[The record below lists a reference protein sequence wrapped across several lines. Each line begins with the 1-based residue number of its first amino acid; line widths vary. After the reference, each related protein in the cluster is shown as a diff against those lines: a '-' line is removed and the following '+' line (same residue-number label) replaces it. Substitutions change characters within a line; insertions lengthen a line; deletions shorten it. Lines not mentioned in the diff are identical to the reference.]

1 MTPSHLDRRPRV
13 LVVDDEEL
21 IRMMSREA
29 LEVAGFAVVEAAD
42 GAEALSLIGEQRP
55 DIVLLD
61 IKMPVMDG
69 FETCREIRKTEAG
82 RHMPILVMTGLDD
95 VDSIERAYQVGA
107 TDFVI
112 KPINWVILGHRVDY
126 MLRAGRSAQELRDSR
141 AHLANAQRI
150 ARLGYWEWIRATNE
164 FVCSFELERILG
176 MEPGESIATLNR
188 YLEAVHP
195 HDRVFVQ
202 NAIEE
207 LLLEDVPLDIEYRV
221 LRRDG
226 GVRFV
231 QQQGERVLDDRDR
244 AIRITGT
251 VQDVSERKHAEEK
264 IRFLAYYDRLTSLPN
279 RRSFAERLNLALA
292 NAQRHDRLVATLLLG
307 LDRFKRVNDTLGHR
321 AGDHL
326 LQQVA
331 DRLLGCVRC
340 TDVIGRPGAGDVV
353 ARFAGDEFAVLLTE
367 ISDPRDAVT
376 VATRLA
382 DSLKE
387 PFTLNGQTVFLTAS
401 TGISVFPED
410 GSEGEDLTK
419 NAEAAMYHAK
429 EEGGDGYRYY
439 SSAMNASTAER
450 LTMETELRQAL
461 ERGEFLLHYQPLFD
475 ANSGRVVG
483 AEALIRWRH
492 PEKGLLSPMT
502 FIPVAEE
509 SGLIVPI
516 GEWVMRSA
524 CEQAKEWESCGYG
537 SVRVSVNLSSRQVDR
552 EALPL
557 TVRGALE
564 AADLAADRLQ
574 IELTESTLMEDA
586 EGASDC
592 LQALKELGVG
602 LLIDDFGTG
611 YSSLSY
617 LMRFPLDGI
626 KIDRSFLEGV
636 PEAEEQVAI
645 TNAIIA
651 MAQSLR
657 LDLIAEGVETQ
668 SQESFLREKGC
679 EVLQGFLLSRPLPAE
694 DFSRLLEQLAL
705 QPELVAKAG

>member
-1 MTPSHLDRRPRV
+1 
-13 LVVDDEEL
+13 
-21 IRMMSREA
+21 MMSREA
-29 LEVAGFAVVEAAD
+29 LDVAGFAVIEAAD
-42 GAEALSLIGEQRP
+42 GAEALSVIGEQRP
-55 DIVLLD
+55 DLVLLD
-61 IKMPVMDG
+61 IRMPVMDG

-82 RHMPILVMTGLDD
+82 RHTPVLVMTGLDD
-95 VDSIERAYQVGA
+95 VESIERAYDLGA

-126 MLRAGRSAQELRDSR
+126 MLRAGRSAQELRDNR
-141 AHLANAQRI
+141 AQLANAQRI
-150 ARLGYWEWIRATNE
+150 ARLGYWEWLRATKE

-176 MEPGESIATLNR
+176 IDPGESIATLDR
-188 YLEAVHP
+188 YLESVHP

-202 NAIEE
+202 NAIDE

-221 LRRDG
+221 MRRDG
-226 GVRFV
+226 SIRFV

-244 AIRITGT
+244 PIRITGT
-251 VQDVSERKHAEEK
+251 VQDVSERKNAEEK
-264 IRFLAYYDRLTSLPN
+264 IRFLAYYDGLTSLPN
-279 RRSFAERLNLALA
+279 RRSFSERLNLALA
-292 NAQRHDRLVATLLLG
+292 NAQRHDRHVATLLLG

-331 DRLLGCVRC
+331 DRLLGGVRR
-340 TDVIGRPGAGDVV
+340 TDVVGRPGAGDVV

-367 ISDPRDAVT
+367 VSDPTDAVT

-382 DSLKE
+382 ESLKE
-387 PFTLNGQTVFLTAS
+387 PFRVNEQTVFLTAS

-410 GSEGEDLTK
+410 GIDGDDLTK
-419 NAEAAMYHAK
+419 NAEAAMYHVK
-429 EEGGDGYRYY
+429 EMGGDGYRYY

-450 LTMETELRQAL
+450 LKMETELRQAL
-461 ERGEFLLHYQPLFD
+461 ARGEFLLHFQPQFD

-492 PEKGLLSPMT
+492 PERGLLSPMS

-516 GEWVMRSA
+516 GEWVLRSA
-524 CEQAKEWESCGYG
+524 CEQAKSWEFSGHG
-537 SVRVSVNLSSRQVDR
+537 SLRVSVNLSTRQVDR
-552 EALPL
+552 DALPL
-557 TVRGALE
+557 TVREALE
-564 AADLAADRLQ
+564 AADLEPGRLQ

-586 EGASDC
+586 EEASDC
-592 LQALKELGVG
+592 LRALKALGIG

-611 YSSLSY
+611 YSSLAY
-617 LMRFPLDGI
+617 LLRFPLDGI

-636 PEAEEQVAI
+636 PDAEEQVAI

-657 LDLIAEGVETQ
+657 LDLIAEGVETE
-668 SQESFLREKGC
+668 SQESFLREHGC
-679 EVLQGFLLSRPLPAE
+679 DVLQGFLLSRPLPAE
-694 DFSRLLEQLAL
+694 DFARLLEQLAL